1 MCRIRQ
7 WRGETGC
14 RALLRPLRQRV
25 DLVGHCHG
33 AQRRRRAGQPARA
46 YTGPVGLLNSA
57 PADATMWRAARRV
70 LSLLLVAPYVL
81 TAHVFEPWRAKTD
94 EEIRH
99 AANCAA
105 RASTRADVSLT
116 HEDVELLPLVL
127 GAVPE
132 GRRGRFLEIGG
143 ATGIMGSQTYMLE
156 TCFSWDGFLVEAH
169 PEAFAKMSR
178 SNRTAHMVHAAGCSE
193 GQNVTVQ
200 MGIKSTGSNSITS
213 LVDQARLD
221 ILKKH
226 KILEHDGSQHAV
238 QVPCRELQSI
248 VRQLGW
254 EEDGID
260 LASVDVQG
268 AEDKVL
274 ETLDLK
280 KTKVVIV
287 EAEAVDQAKNKR
299 VHAMMAKAGLVRL
312 PLKQKH
318 RAGLAA
324 FNELYA
330 QPSVID
336 YRPWYHGGAAEQA
349 HHAQWSSKLQ
359 VAMDG
364 LRGGL
369 AGRCNAT
376 TSAHCV

>member
-1 MCRIRQ
+1 MSAASSIGIASSGSGRRDTAVRYHQ
-7 WRGETGC
+7 GC
-14 RALLRPLRQRV
+14 KTCGAGRCWGPRPRLPIGSTQHMRM
-25 DLVGHCHG
+25 LVE
-33 AQRRRRAGQPARA
+33 Q
-46 YTGPVGLLNSA
+46 
-57 PADATMWRAARRV
+57 

-105 RASTRADVSLT
+105 RASTHADTSLT

-213 LVDQARLD
+213 LVDRARLD

-226 KILEHDGSQHAV
+226 KVLEHDGSQHPV

-336 YRPWYHGGAAEQA
+336 YRPWYHGGAAEKA
-349 HHAQWSSKLQ
+349 HSAQWSSKLQ

-369 AGRCNAT
+369 AGRCSAT